1 MVEFRFGVSFVMCF
15 DAVATRLFTPPPYPS
30 PASLHYCPEYFF
42 WMKFFLKQYDLYRF
56 PRNNA
61 PYHTSKSCF

>member
-30 PASLHYCPEYFF
+30 PASLGRGNLGVMDKIGVFF
-42 WMKFFLKQYDLYRF
+42 E
-56 PRNNA
+56 
-61 PYHTSKSCF
+61 T